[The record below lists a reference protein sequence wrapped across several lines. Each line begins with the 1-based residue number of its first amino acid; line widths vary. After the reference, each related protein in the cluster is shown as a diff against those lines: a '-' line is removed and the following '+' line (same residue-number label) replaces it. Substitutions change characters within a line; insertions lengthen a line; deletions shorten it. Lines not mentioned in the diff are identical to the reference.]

1 MAYSLIGKDFTPP
14 DVHGKVT
21 GKAKYAEDFNVDG
34 MLYARLLT
42 SPIPHA
48 RIVRLDVSAAL
59 QMEGVVAILTAD
71 DVPQMPNLG
80 NPILTNEPAYV
91 GDPILAVAAV
101 DERTAEDAIEAIN
114 FDFEPLPFVVDPLT
128 SLRPG
133 GPHARTQGNVGNST
147 MQDDFRSIH
156 WSDDEFASLTN
167 SELPQGEPAR
177 EWTVGDLEAG
187 FTAADYILDESFV
200 TASFSHNSMEPRS
213 AMAYWENGKC
223 FLYGSSQSQSFPV
236 PAIAAYIGIDP
247 ADLVFVAEYCG
258 GGFGSKGGAYPAMSI
273 PAHMS
278 RLTGRPVMMRVSR
291 EEEYY
296 IGSARHGFQGRA
308 KMGFRNDGRITAID
322 LYVVQDNGANSG
334 FSDWLSA
341 GDAVSLVYQ
350 PEAMR
355 FRGIP
360 VFTNTPLKGPQRGPG
375 QNQIHSAIEPLLDK
389 AARELELDPLTIR
402 QVNAPLS
409 EDTYGASSSTLTS
422 SHLADALAIGAD
434 QFDWE
439 AKRAQ
444 SGQRN
449 GNKVIGVGVG
459 QAYHSAGSNG
469 FDGLVRI
476 TPDGKLHIHTG
487 IGNLG
492 TYSHTGTSRVA
503 AEVLKCDWNNCVIQ
517 RGDSRKHLPWNFGQF
532 GSNTSF
538 TMTRTNY
545 VAAIDALEKLLEIAA
560 TDLGGSPAD
569 YYIGGE
575 RVFRTE
581 DPSVFITY
589 ADAATRAIELGG
601 KYSGENAPEDIN
613 AMTSRSVAGLAGTG
627 LIGVARDNLEKEGT
641 VAALAAGFIQIEL
654 DLETGKY
661 EILDYLGVADCGT
674 VLHPRGLEIQIKS
687 AAVMGFGMAGFERHA
702 YDPQNGL
709 PSATGIHNSKL
720 PTYLDV
726 PSPMDWAATDIPDP
740 QNPVGVKGIGE
751 PIQGCASAALLCAI
765 SDALGGHIFNR
776 VPVTADMIVNA
787 ATNREQSQKPLTTN
801 TT

>member
-21 GKAKYAEDFNVDG
+21 GKAKYAEDFNADG

-48 RIVRLDVSAAL
+48 RVVRLDVSAAL
-59 QMEGVVAILTAD
+59 QMEGVVAILTAE

-156 WSDDEFASLTN
+156 WSDDEFASLTI

-177 EWTVGDLEAG
+177 EWTVGDLDAG
-187 FTAADYILDESFV
+187 FNSADYILDESFV

-308 KMGFRNDGRITAID
+308 KMGFRSDGRITAID

-389 AARELELDPLTIR
+389 AARELGLDPLTIR

-409 EDTYGASSSTLTS
+409 DDTYGSSSSTLTS

-439 AKRAQ
+439 AKLAQ

-449 GNKVIGVGVG
+449 GSKVIGVGVG

-487 IGNLG
+487 VGNLG
-492 TYSHTGTSRVA
+492 TYSHTATSRVA
-503 AEVLKCDWNNCVIQ
+503 AEVLKCNWDNCVIQ

-545 VAAIDALEKLLEIAA
+545 VAAMDALEKLLEIAA
-560 TDLGGSPAD
+560 IDLGGSPAD
-569 YYIGGE
+569 YDIGEE
-575 RVFRTE
+575 RVFRAE
-581 DPSVFITY
+581 DPSIFITY
-589 ADAATRAIELGG
+589 ADAAARAIELGG
-601 KYSGENAPEDIN
+601 KYSGQSAPEDIN

-627 LIGVARDNLEKEGT
+627 LIGVARDNLDKEGT
-641 VAALAAGFIQIEL
+641 VPALAAGFIQIQL

-674 VLHPRGLEIQIKS
+674 VLHPRGLDIQIKS

-765 SDALGGHIFNR
+765 SDALDGHIFNR

-787 ATNREQSQKPLTTN
+787 TSDREQSQKPLSTN

>member
-48 RIVRLDVSAAL
+48 RVVRLDVSAAL

-133 GPHARTQGNVGNST
+133 GPHARAQGNVGNST

-177 EWTVGDLEAG
+177 EWTVGDLDAG
-187 FTAADYILDESFV
+187 FTAADYTLDESFV

-296 IGSARHGFQGRA
+296 IGSARHGFQGRV

-322 LYVVQDNGANSG
+322 LYVIQDNGANSG

-389 AARELELDPLTIR
+389 AARELGLDPLTIR

-409 EDTYGASSSTLTS
+409 DDTYGSSSSTLTS

-439 AKRAQ
+439 AKLAQ

-449 GNKVIGVGVG
+449 GSKVIGVGVG

-476 TPDGKLHIHTG
+476 TPDGKLHVHTG
-487 IGNLG
+487 VGNLG
-492 TYSHTGTSRVA
+492 TYSYTATSRVA
-503 AEVLKCDWNNCVIQ
+503 AEVLKCNWDNCVIQ

-545 VAAIDALEKLLEIAA
+545 VAAMDALEKLLEIAA
-560 TDLGGSPAD
+560 IDLGGSPAD
-569 YYIGGE
+569 YDIGEE
-575 RVFRTE
+575 RVFRAE
-581 DPSVFITY
+581 DPSIFITY
-589 ADAATRAIELGG
+589 ADAAARAIELGG
-601 KYSGENAPEDIN
+601 KYSGQTAPEDIN

-627 LIGVARDNLEKEGT
+627 LIGVARDNLDKEGT
-641 VAALAAGFIQIEL
+641 VPALAAGFIQIQL

-674 VLHPRGLEIQIKS
+674 VLHPRGLDIQIKS

-787 ATNREQSQKPLTTN
+787 TSDREQSQKPLSTN